1 MKLCHSVTVNLASA
15 VMHFTWL
22 NFMIQKPSSFNILAL
37 PIFLTFSL
45 YCDLVLDIFGFLQLC
60 EVFLAQDVGLYAP
73 KVL

>member
-1 MKLCHSVTVNLASA
+1 MSQCNSKFSFSGDALHLVELYDPLIFWLCL
-15 VMHFTWL
+15 
-22 NFMIQKPSSFNILAL
+22 
-37 PIFLTFSL
+37 FLTFSL